1 MIVYIKIILGCR
13 WTFSF
18 FSSSSL
24 FIFLLPLFLSVSFS
38 NKSRR
43 KRQRGWDRARG
54 IELVTKLLVLKPG
67 ETGSL
72 QSRDS
77 RVSLARL
84 LRFSLWGMSTLTQT
98 PRCSCEGLETG
109 IPHRT
114 QFSDSWRQRPCRARL
129 AKERRLLYLSVQTK
143 STTVR
148 KVFLVFN
155 LPNGFLY
162 LYSTCIFDYIF
173 EIHLWEANKSNLYEY
188 INNTVRK
195 KKNQNETSHFL

>member
-109 IPHRT
+109 IPHSFPT
-114 QFSDSWRQRPCRARL
+114 LGGSDLVARV
-129 AKERRLLYLSVQTK
+129 S
-143 STTVR
+143 
-148 KVFLVFN
+148 
-155 LPNGFLY
+155 
-162 LYSTCIFDYIF
+162 
-173 EIHLWEANKSNLYEY
+173 
-188 INNTVRK
+188 RK
-195 KKNQNETSHFL
+195 KEDSCTFQSKQRALRFERFF